1 VRVGIIKESYP
12 GETRVAMSPTAL
24 GPLVQAGLEIVIES
38 GAGAA
43 AGFPDEAFADKG
55 ATIGSRADAFG
66 ADILLQ
72 VRTLGANPER
82 GRDDLPSLHAGQ
94 VVVGFSNPLGRPE
107 AARELAPTGATHFSI
122 ELMPRITRAQSMDA
136 LSSQATVGGYR
147 AVLLAAGSL
156 PKMFPMM
163 TTAAGTIAPAR
174 VLIIGAGVAGL
185 QAIATARR
193 LGAVVEAYD
202 VRPAVKEQVQSLGAK
217 FVELDLETDEAEGS
231 GGYAKEMD
239 EDFLRRQREAMARVV
254 AGSDAVITT
263 AQVQGKKAPMIVTAD
278 MVRGMQPG
286 AVVVDMAAEQGG
298 NCELS
303 EPEREVV
310 EGGVRI
316 FGPTNLPAEAPFH
329 ASQMYAK
336 NLANFVQLLVKDG
349 ELVIDT
355 SDEIIDGTLVTR
367 DGSVV
372 CTRVLEAL
380 GEPVPA
386 PAPDP
391 APAADDTETQ
401 EATA

>member
-1 VRVGIIKESYP
+1 MRVGVPKETYQ
-12 GETRVAMSPTAL
+12 GETRVALTPTSLAQL
-24 GPLVQAGLEIVIES
+24 DQIGLEAIVEQ

-43 AGFPDEAFADKG
+43 AGFPDDAYADKG
-55 ATIGSRADAFG
+55 GRLGSRREVFEAEIVG
-66 ADILLQ
+66 L
-72 VRTLGANPER
+72 VRTFGANPDA
-82 GRDDLPSLHAGQ
+82 GRADLELMREGQ
-94 VVVGFSNPLGRPE
+94 IVVGFSNPLGAPE
-107 AARELAPTGATHFSI
+107 SARDAASRGVTSFSI
-122 ELMPRITRAQSMDA
+122 ELMPRITRAQAMDG

-147 AVLLAAGSL
+147 AVLLAAQAL

-174 VLIIGAGVAGL
+174 VLVIGAGVAGL

-217 FVELDLETDEAEGS
+217 FVELDLDTTEAEGA

-239 EDFLRRQREAMARVV
+239 EDFLRRQRELLARVV
-254 AGSDAVITT
+254 AASDAVITT

-278 MVRGMQPG
+278 MLKGMSPG

-303 EPEREVV
+303 KPDEEVV

-316 FGPTNLPAEAPFH
+316 FGPTNLPAAAPFH

-336 NLANFVQLLVKDG
+336 NLTNFLSLLVKDG
-349 ELVIDT
+349 EIVIDT
-355 SDEIIDGTLVTR
+355 EDEIIDGTLVTR
-367 DGSVV
+367 DGRVV
-372 CTRVLEAL
+372 CPRVLEAL
-380 GEPVPA
+380 GEPVP
-386 PAPDP
+386 
-391 APAADDTETQ
+391 ESVQ
-401 EATA
+401 S